1 MKNILSII
9 FLAVLAFGCK
19 KGNEPNPDQTA
30 AATPKKEYNY
40 TVSVINKKDQNAGVI
55 GDTLILKIN
64 NVQKIKQTG
73 AQVTEAFTFTCKTGD
88 KVYLY
93 YNPGK
98 IASGQKYIVYENWL
112 TMYFNSL
119 NNYETSFDGCR
130 CIGVYNE
137 VAK

>member
-1 MKNILSII
+1 MKNLLFII
-9 FLAVLAFGCK
+9 FLTALTFGCK
-19 KGNEPNPDQTA
+19 KGNEPHPDQSE
-30 AATPKKEYNY
+30 AATPKKEYSY
-40 TVSVINKKDQNAGVI
+40 TVSVINLKDQNAGVI

-73 AQVTEAFTFTCKTGD
+73 AQVTEGFTFTCKTGD

-98 IASGQKYIVYENWL
+98 IASGQNYIVYENRL

-119 NNYETSFDGCR
+119 NNYEASFNGCR